1 MSMFERNEPKIVG
14 QPGRIS
20 CTSVMP
26 ASASAIC
33 WASVAGIETG
43 DMAPIR
49 RNGVSSIA
57 WFAAAY
63 SKSASSMRPSQRSGE
78 LQLTSEIIADVCSI
92 ASREP
97 NRISLMRIESA
108 AFGPDTTLPM

>member
-20 CTSVMP
+20 CTSAMP

-43 DMAPIR
+43 DIAPIS

-57 WFAAAY
+57 WFAFAY

-78 LQLTSEIIADVCSI
+78 LQLTSEIIADVRSI
-92 ASREP
+92 DSRPP

-108 AFGPDTTLPM
+108 AFTPETTLPM